1 MAEQTTL
8 EVKTDETLVKLN
20 KIKQINKEIEDIE
33 RKVSILKNNELVIC
47 SFNTQFYFNHFAQRE
62 LIDEVTLKILASYQD
77 QKNRLVKEAEM
88 LMK

>member
-20 KIKQINKEIEDIE
+20 KIKQINKDIEEIE
-33 RKVSILKNNELVIC
+33 RNVSILKNNELVIC
-47 SFNTQFYFNHFAQRE
+47 SFNTQFYFKHFAQRQ
-62 LIDEVTLKILASYQD
+62 LIDEVTLKILSSYED
-77 QKNRLVKEAEM
+77 QKNSLIKEAKD